1 MFRNQITS
9 KLCMS
14 DRFNFGYHVSARE
27 CFERNGARVIL
38 DAPDPEVLGGEV
50 PVGRR
55 PSELSWLPVT
65 ELVALTCLYLLIAN
79 PFG

>member
-1 MFRNQITS
+1 MS
-9 KLCMS
+9 K
-14 DRFNFGYHVSARE
+14 RE
-27 CFERNGARVIL
+27 CLERNEKAVIL
-38 DAPDPEVLGGEV
+38 DAPDPEVLDGEV
-50 PVGRR
+50 PIGRR